1 MIQYRLRGLEKP
13 FLIQKMDFEGSKSV
27 FWFWKMDFEGSKSIF
42 WVREMDFEGSK
53 AFAKAPNL
61 IKYKNEQ
68 T

>member
-13 FLIQKMDFEGSKSV
+13 FLIQ
-27 FWFWKMDFEGSKSIF
+27 KMDFEGSKSIF

>member
-1 MIQYRLRGLEKP
+1 
-13 FLIQKMDFEGSKSV
+13 MDFEGSKSV

-42 WVREMDFEGSK
+42 WSWEMDFEGSK

-61 IKYKNEQ
+61 IIKYKNEQ